1 MWNNLLQFHLGV
13 LKMAE
18 NQYLTKREAAN
29 LMRCSV
35 ITISRM
41 VNDGLLR
48 KIKLRGKVLFNQ
60 AEIQNLLNGG
70 VTA

>member
-1 MWNNLLQFHLGV
+1 MPQ
-13 LKMAE
+13 

-29 LMRCSV
+29 LLRCSV

-48 KIKLRGKVLFNQ
+48 KIKLRGKVLFAQ
-60 AEIQNLLNGG
+60 SEIQNLLNSGA
-70 VTA
+70 TA